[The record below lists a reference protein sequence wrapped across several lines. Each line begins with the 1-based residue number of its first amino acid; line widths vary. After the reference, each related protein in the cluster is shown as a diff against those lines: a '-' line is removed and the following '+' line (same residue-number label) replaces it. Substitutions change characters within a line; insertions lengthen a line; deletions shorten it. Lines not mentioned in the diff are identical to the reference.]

1 MILSVPTLIALVGLL
16 PFVSC
21 EKVGYF
27 ESTSCADPKGLA
39 SCYKLV
45 DERYSTCINENCG
58 GGGEACSKS
67 CGGSV
72 SCMNAECPG
81 LGIDCM
87 NACAAEQ
94 SALQIDCA
102 GAHCWNQVYSCEYQN
117 TVLDFISVSS
127 NPNRDGLPYWP
138 VPDDAPGSC
147 SCNIGKIDFKQ
158 SSILDQMTECTNN
171 MTNIEKLTEVD
182 DMNDYGKA
190 CLCCAYSSII
200 SSYASHYLLTPYLVF
215 VLFFPFIFWH
225 MLTRLI
231 SIWDTCPDT
240 KPSLLSADEWF
251 NSVLI
256 PGDWDKC
263 GPYLE
268 AFDCAGDLG
277 YGRADAEANI
287 KFWSPTSMPTNG
299 TKTASNIAGSISSP
313 VSGNTFTWTFGRTT
327 NALGQTT
334 SPVLHTV
341 TVSSVKAVVTDSKA
355 QATSDSGS
363 TATGTAASA
372 TASETK
378 PGAGSS
384 ITVPSW
390 TITAIFVA
398 VLFTGF

>member
-1 MILSVPTLIALVGLL
+1 MILLAPTLVALVGLL

-72 SCMNAECPG
+72 SCMNAKCPG

-87 NACAAEQ
+87 NACAGEQ

-117 TVLDFISVSS
+117 TVLDFISVST

-147 SCNIGKIDFKQ
+147 SCNIGKIDYKQ
-158 SSILDQMTECTNN
+158 SLILDQMTECSNN

-182 DMNDYGKA
+182 DINDYGKA

-200 SSYASHYLLTPYLVF
+200 SS
-215 VLFFPFIFWH
+215 
-225 MLTRLI
+225 
-231 SIWDTCPDT
+231 IWDTCPGT

-277 YGRADAEANI
+277 YDRADAGGNK

-299 TKTASNIAGSISSP
+299 TKTASNIAGYISSP

-327 NALGQTT
+327 NPLGQTT

-390 TITAIFVA
+390 TIIAIFVA
-398 VLFTGF
+398 VLFSGF